1 VLANLKRLSRH
12 RTLIQTMVSREL
24 KARYR
29 GSFLGYFWSLL
40 NPLLLLLVYTVVFT
54 YIIKAKF
61 GEVDNYPLFLFCGIL
76 PWTWFSSSLIE
87 SSTVI
92 ISGGGLLKKILF
104 PAEVLPVVTVLA
116 NLVHFLLALPVLLAC
131 MLFFGVTPGLH
142 TLWFF
147 PVVLIQFFFTMGL
160 VLLISSLSVHFRD
173 LKDILANLLTLW
185 FFASPVIYPYSF
197 VAGLPPFL
205 RVALEVNP
213 MTHLM
218 MGYQGAFLF
227 PGEIHYQRLAVM
239 ALLALLVFAFGYW
252 VFDRLRD
259 TLVEE
264 V

>member
-1 VLANLKRLSRH
+1 VLSNLKRLTRH
-12 RTLIQTMVSREL
+12 RTLIQTMVAREL

-61 GEVDNYPLFLFCGIL
+61 GQVDNYPLFLFCGIL
-76 PWTWFSSSLIE
+76 PWTWFSSSVIE

-116 NLVHFLLALPVLLAC
+116 NLVHFLLALPILLAC
-131 MLFFGVTPGLH
+131 MLFFGVVPGLH

-147 PVVLIQFFFTMGL
+147 PVVLIQFLFTMGL
-160 VLLISSLSVHFRD
+160 ALLVSSLAVHFRD
-173 LKDILANLLTLW
+173 IKDILSNLLTLW

-197 VAGLPPFL
+197 VTELPPWL
-205 RVALEVNP
+205 RTTLEVNP

-227 PGEIHYQRLAVM
+227 PGEIHLQRLAGM
-239 ALLALLVFAFGYW
+239 ALMALVIFILGYW

>member
-1 VLANLKRLSRH
+1 MLSNLKRLTRH
-12 RTLIQTMVSREL
+12 RTLIQTMVAREL

-40 NPLLLLLVYTVVFT
+40 NPLLLLLVYTIVFT

-61 GEVDNYPLFLFCGIL
+61 GQVDNYPLFLFCGIL
-76 PWTWFSSSLIE
+76 PWTWFSSSVIE

-116 NLVHFLLALPVLLAC
+116 NLVHFLLALPILLAC
-131 MLFFGVTPGLH
+131 MIFFGVVPGWH

-147 PVVLIQFFFTMGL
+147 PVVLIQFLFTMGL
-160 VLLISSLSVHFRD
+160 ALLVSSLSVHFRD

-197 VAGLPPFL
+197 VVELPPWL
-205 RVALEVNP
+205 RTALEVNP

-227 PGEIHYQRLAVM
+227 PGEIYLERLGFM
-239 ALLALLVFAFGYW
+239 ALLSLLVFALGYW

-259 TLVEE
+259 SLVEE

>member
-1 VLANLKRLSRH
+1 MFANLGRLLRH
-12 RTLIQTMVSREL
+12 RTLIQTMVLREL

-29 GSFLGYFWSLL
+29 GSILGWLWSLL
-40 NPLLLLLVYTVVFT
+40 NPLLLLAVYTVVFT

-61 GEVDNYPLFLFCGIL
+61 GQVDNYPLFLFTGIL
-76 PWTWFSSSLIE
+76 PWTWFSSSLVE

-92 ISGGGLLKKILF
+92 VSGGGLLKKILF

-116 NLVHFLLALPVLLAC
+116 NLVHFLLALPVLLIC
-131 MLFFGVTPGLH
+131 MFIWGVHPGLH

-147 PVVLIQFFFTMGL
+147 PVALIQLFFTMGL
-160 VLLISSLSVHFRD
+160 ALLISSLSVHFRD
-173 LKDILANLLTLW
+173 IKDILANLLLLW
-185 FFASPVIYPYSF
+185 FFASPVIYPYAF
-197 VAGLPPFL
+197 VAELPPWL
-205 RVALEVNP
+205 RLGLEINP

-227 PGEIHYQRLAVM
+227 PGEIHYLRLGGM
-239 ALLALLVFAFGYW
+239 ALLALATFALGYW
-252 VFDRLRD
+252 IFDRLRD